1 MSFKSALEFHNRTI
15 DKLVSEIEQQRSLLS
30 VVRSV
35 LPEILAQH
43 TLHCVI
49 HDATLF
55 IYTDASVWS
64 SQLRF
69 YNSTILV
76 AIQKIV
82 AEPIKTIQIRLSRS

>member
-49 HDATLF
+49 HDTTLF